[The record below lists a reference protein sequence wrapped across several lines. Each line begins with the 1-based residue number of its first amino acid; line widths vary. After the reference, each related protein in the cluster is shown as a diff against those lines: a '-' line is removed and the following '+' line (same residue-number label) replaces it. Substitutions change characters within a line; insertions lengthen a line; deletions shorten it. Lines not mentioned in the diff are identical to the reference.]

1 VNNKEQTMKLARV
14 AVMTAAILAVA
25 AVARAQNPDFS
36 GTWTLDPASGAAG
49 GGRAAGDDA
58 LGNGPATVKQTATA
72 LTIER
77 TMGDD
82 RVTLSYNLDGTRSRN
97 MLMGPAG
104 QQADS
109 MSIAKWDGRKL
120 TIVTKQEMEGRLV
133 ESTQVWAIDG
143 NRLTVETASARG
155 SQKQIYKKS

>member
-1 VNNKEQTMKLARV
+1 
-14 AVMTAAILAVA
+14 
-25 AVARAQNPDFS
+25 
-36 GTWTLDPASGAAG
+36 
-49 GGRAAGDDA
+49 
-58 LGNGPATVKQTATA
+58 
-72 LTIER
+72 
-77 TMGDD
+77 
-82 RVTLSYNLDGTRSRN
+82 